1 MAFRAFIAVD
11 LPANATLET
20 VARELRTSGA
30 ALKLADVRGLHLTL
44 KFLGDTD
51 EGRVP
56 EVMAVLRQA
65 TAGLAPFRIRLRGM
79 GAFPGVTRMNV
90 VWVGVRDAEPLTRV
104 AGILDEGL
112 EALGFP
118 REGRPW
124 SPHATLARVKGGR
137 NLDRV
142 RQILQAHGDDDFG
155 DLDVSRIVLKRSVL
169 GPSGAE
175 YSDVGA
181 VDLVGP

>member
-11 LPANATLET
+11 LPANATLDT

-90 VWVGVRDAEPLTRV
+90 VWVG
-104 AGILDEGL
+104 
-112 EALGFP
+112 
-118 REGRPW
+118 GRHQGTPAPGRRG
-124 SPHATLARVKGGR
+124 PHA
-137 NLDRV
+137 
-142 RQILQAHGDDDFG
+142 
-155 DLDVSRIVLKRSVL
+155 
-169 GPSGAE
+169 
-175 YSDVGA
+175 
-181 VDLVGP
+181 